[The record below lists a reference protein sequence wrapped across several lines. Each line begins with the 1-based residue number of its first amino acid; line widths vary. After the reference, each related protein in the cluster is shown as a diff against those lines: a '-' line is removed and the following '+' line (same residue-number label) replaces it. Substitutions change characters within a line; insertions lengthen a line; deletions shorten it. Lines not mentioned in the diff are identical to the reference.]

1 MYRATCSRLILALV
15 MLASL
20 FFSSNAFAQDET
32 ARVVVLK
39 FETFDVSDAVM
50 ETFYSS
56 LDASID
62 AHPNKVMTEGGQVT
76 IGEMMVTLGCESP
89 TPECLSQL
97 ADLIEGD
104 QILFGSVQRSE
115 NIHLFTI
122 RIFDL
127 RTGAFESQVE
137 DQTVEG
143 DEATVTQAIPALI
156 DSLLY
161 GDVGTLNVNINGAE
175 DAEVYFDG
183 KKVGKAPTGLKD
195 LPLGEHVV
203 TLRTPDGR
211 EETKKVILKRGE
223 PSTLVFNFEE
233 VTDPGDATP
242 PNLARVGGVASIGVG
257 VLALALGTQQRLK
270 LRGLEQQASNE
281 AVFNDGQ
288 ISDDEADKAANL
300 IEFYQ
305 PQMQTAHRNSLIGF
319 GAGAALVGL
328 GAALVVM
335 SKGEEAPAEAS
346 NRKLRNL
353 RLDLAP
359 TRQGAAAGLTFQ
371 F

>member
-15 MLASL
+15 TLASL
-20 FFSSNAFAQDET
+20 FFSSNAFAQDEP
-32 ARVVVLK
+32 ARVIVLK

-56 LDASID
+56 LDESID
-62 AHPNKVMTEGGQVT
+62 AHPEKTLAEKNPVT
-76 IGEMMVTLGCESP
+76 IGEMMVTLGCESA

-97 ADLIEGD
+97 ADLLEGD

-127 RTGAFESQVE
+127 RTGEFESQVE

-143 DEATVTQAIPALI
+143 DEQAVTQTIPALI

-161 GDVGTLNVNINGAE
+161 GDVGTLNVNVNGAD
-175 DAEVYFDG
+175 DAEIYFDG

-195 LPLGEHVV
+195 LPLGEHAV

-211 EETKKVILKRGE
+211 EETKKVTLKRGE

-233 VTDPGDATP
+233 VTDPGNATP
-242 PNLARVGGVASIGVG
+242 PNFVKVGGFASIGVG
-257 VLALALGTQQRLK
+257 VLSLALGTQQRLK

-288 ISDDEADKAANL
+288 VSEDEAEQAANL
-300 IEFYQ
+300 ITFYQ

-319 GAGAALVGL
+319 GAGAALIGL
-328 GAALVVM
+328 GTALVVM
-335 SKGEEAPAEAS
+335 SGNEAPAEEA
-346 NRKLRNL
+346 NNKRFKNL
-353 RLDLAP
+353 RLDVAP
-359 TRQGAAAGLTFQ
+359 ARQGAAAGLSFQ

>member
-1 MYRATCSRLILALV
+1 M
-15 MLASL
+15 
-20 FFSSNAFAQDET
+20 
-32 ARVVVLK
+32 
-39 FETFDVSDAVM
+39 
-50 ETFYSS
+50 
-56 LDASID
+56 
-62 AHPNKVMTEGGQVT
+62 
-76 IGEMMVTLGCESP
+76 
-89 TPECLSQL
+89 
-97 ADLIEGD
+97 
-104 QILFGSVQRSE
+104 
-115 NIHLFTI
+115 
-122 RIFDL
+122 
-127 RTGAFESQVE
+127 
-137 DQTVEG
+137 
-143 DEATVTQAIPALI
+143 
-156 DSLLY
+156 
-161 GDVGTLNVNINGAE
+161 
-175 DAEVYFDG
+175 
-183 KKVGKAPTGLKD
+183 
-195 LPLGEHVV
+195 
-203 TLRTPDGR
+203 
-211 EETKKVILKRGE
+211 ILKRGE

-353 RLDLAP
+353 RFDLAP